1 MFMSLI
7 SGSGIFGVMAS
18 MIVGGGAGEG
28 EGVSNFHVGW
38 GTAGGGGG

>member
-18 MIVGGGAGEG
+18 MIVGGG
-28 EGVSNFHVGW
+28 
-38 GTAGGGGG
+38 GGGGGL